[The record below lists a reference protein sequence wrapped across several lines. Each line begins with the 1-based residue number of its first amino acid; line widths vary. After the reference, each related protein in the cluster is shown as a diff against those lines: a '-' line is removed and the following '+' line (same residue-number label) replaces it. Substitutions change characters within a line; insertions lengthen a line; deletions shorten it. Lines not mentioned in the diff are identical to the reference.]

1 MARQVKMTRI
11 LCFLF
16 VFFFISAC
24 SRHSPEMEEVLQL
37 AGDNRGE
44 LEKVLKHYALGD
56 SLKYRA
62 AEFLIMN
69 MPGKYSMYYDAPWND
84 IATVRLRWSSS
95 SDKQMVLDTYRIGD
109 QVIR

>member
-1 MARQVKMTRI
+1 MMKI

-16 VFFFISAC
+16 VFFVSAC
-24 SRHSPEMEEVLQL
+24 SRHSPEIEDVLQS

-44 LEKVLKHYALGD
+44 LEKVLKYYSRDPTD
-56 SLKYRA
+56 SLKLMA
-62 AEFLIMN
+62 AKFLLVN